1 MATFRI
7 RVRVLKTEIRSRE
20 FSISSQSL
28 RMLIINLDIVSILEI
43 GGYFFLVLS
52 LEAWECQK
60 FSVSSR
66 CARLSRR
73 NSHFR
78 LEIEKMTLADL
89 WLKLCLWPSSIIA
102 NLERT
107 ISFMTF
113 LWDILCLSTWLD
125 CRRISSQ
132 ASFFFMAP
140 AACLH
145 CLQNP
150 RLAGWGW
157 ISGKYREEESTKL
170 SHPFPLPSRQIG
182 EFEALML
189 WTFFCEKLRS
199 LWLRRW
205 FSWS

>member
-1 MATFRI
+1 
-7 RVRVLKTEIRSRE
+7 
-20 FSISSQSL
+20 
-28 RMLIINLDIVSILEI
+28 
-43 GGYFFLVLS
+43 
-52 LEAWECQK
+52 
-60 FSVSSR
+60 
-66 CARLSRR
+66 
-73 NSHFR
+73 
-78 LEIEKMTLADL
+78 MTLADL

-170 SHPFPLPSRQIG
+170 SHPLPPPSRQIG

-189 WTFFCEKLRS
+189 WTFFVRS
-199 LWLRRW
+199 WAHYDCGGGSREVNETKYKWKQTETNWPNSAVAAKAKYENKFKIQKNRNTNT
-205 FSWS
+205 